1 MAIRD
6 SALKIASEF
15 KSAFLVSAAE
25 KKPRSNSGSFVGRI
39 VGVKRKDNA
48 VVDRKK
54 LLLIKE
60 VVEEIN
66 RHKWIQSEM
75 VGYDIGFDKAA
86 DDWFKKYAA
95 VWVEHHMPKNE
106 KSTEK
111 AATKTTKKSAKK

>member
-1 MAIRD
+1 MAIKD
-6 SALKIASEF
+6 SALRIASEL
-15 KSAFLVSAAE
+15 KSAFLVSTAE
-25 KKPRSNSGSFVGRI
+25 KKNTFNQGFFVSRI

-54 LLLIKE
+54 LLQIKE

-95 VWVEHHMPKNE
+95 VWVEHHMPKSE
-106 KSTEK
+106 KNTEK
-111 AATKTTKKSAKK
+111 ASTKTAKKSSRK